1 MPIKQVNSDLWLLRV
16 GLRANTVEE
25 WFQVQPF
32 GVVRW
37 FNALVLSGRAG
48 NKGAEV
54 TRVFDVDNGAGL
66 ETHVVFRVLPPSPEG
81 ASIAIYFAETV

>member
-16 GLRANTVEE
+16 GLPANTVEE

-32 GVVRW
+32 ARVRW
-37 FNALVLSGRAG
+37 FNAHILAGRPG

-54 TRVFDVDNGAGL
+54 TRLFHLDNGAGL
-66 ETHVVFRVLPPSPEG
+66 ETHVVFRVLPPSPAG
-81 ASIAIYFAETV
+81 ATVAIHFAETV